1 VDDARRAEM
10 PYCIPTTMTQ
20 LTDRDELSSLAA
32 RIRDQLA
39 MTCPRLSEETR
50 AVFAIQIAIAEFRP
64 TVATGSPNELGW
76 LNDLN

>member
-1 VDDARRAEM
+1 MIQRTESER
-10 PYCIPTTMTQ
+10 
-20 LTDRDELSSLAA
+20 LSWLAA

-39 MTCPRLSEETR
+39 PLCPGLSEETR

-64 TVATGSPNELGW
+64 AVARQGPTELGW